1 MQAADAV
8 EFVVTL
14 ATAGTQAAAAKVIGR
29 SQAVISDRLK
39 KARFVLGDDRVKEL
53 LIKHARDESCRV
65 NLLKPF
71 IINQPVCG
79 KCGGVRTLSATGTLV
94 CRACANERNAEYKER
109 NADRVAA
116 ASAAYYEKNKEAICL
131 RTKAYYAENREAI
144 LTSVDKEA
152 KKAKDAAYYVSTAT
166 TRKAVA
172 KTYREANRDKVLAY
186 FADRR
191 KTDSTYREAKK
202 AHLRAWKQR
211 HPDRVNAQT
220 AKRHA
225 AKLRAIPSWASLKD
239 IADIYALAKLRSK
252 LTGIE
257 WHVDHTVPLNSD
269 IVCGL
274 HCEANLQVIPAG
286 PNISKGNAWWP
297 DMPDAPADCVTF
309 AERPSLYL
317 VPPATP
323 APLLTERLIRPA
335 GERPCAVDDES
346 AVELPL
352 LMQA

>member
-1 MQAADAV
+1 MLAEAGNQAS
-8 EFVVTL
+8 
-14 ATAGTQAAAAKVIGR
+14 AAKVLSR
-29 SQAVISDRLK
+29 SKTVVSDRLK
-39 KARFVLGDDRVKEL
+39 KARTVLCDERVIA
-53 LIKHARDESCRV
+53 LIKEHKKDETSGV

-71 IINQPVCG
+71 IINKPECS
-79 KCGGVRTLSATGTLV
+79 KCGGERVPNSRGELV
-94 CRACANERNAEYKER
+94 CLACHNLRNQAYKKR
-109 NADRVAA
+109 HADRV
-116 ASAAYYEKNKEAICL
+116 SEG
-131 RTKAYYAENREAI
+131 R
-144 LTSVDKEA
+144 A
-152 KKAKDAAYYVSTAT
+152 K
-166 TRKAVA
+166 
-172 KTYREANRDKVLAY
+172 YREANREALREKNRLYRLANPGKDADYYQRNAEAIKARVRAYRARNKKKISAYFKVL
-186 FADRR
+186 DKTPGRR
-191 KTDSTYREAKK
+191 LDNNFR
-202 AHLRAWKQR
+202 LRAWKKR
-211 HPDRVNAQT
+211 NPEKVNAET